1 VLLGWQWWR
10 SRRRPGRWQ
19 ATGPVGHA
27 VNLAVVLA
35 LYLTFWYAPALSVTS
50 DAALIFYGVSMLL
63 AAARG

>member
-1 VLLGWQWWR
+1 
-10 SRRRPGRWQ
+10 
-19 ATGPVGHA
+19 